1 MIGVASKKHIVI
13 MSFIA
18 AGALWLLYAV
28 LCDGDCVSVCPS
40 RLLFSFPCPGC
51 GTTRA
56 ALLLVTGKV
65 RAGVVMNPN
74 ALLLMLFS
82 LAYVMMLV
90 ADKAKGAP
98 LGVTFDKIV
107 SRTRSVLIPLLVI
120 LEAVVWIKNILM

>member
-40 RLLFSFPCPGC
+40 RLLFSLPCPGC
-51 GTTRA
+51 GTTQA

-82 LAYVMMLV
+82 PAYVMMLV

-107 SRTRSVLIPLLVI
+107 SRTRNVLIPLLVI
-120 LEAVVWIKNILM
+120 LEVVVWIKNILM

>member
-1 MIGVASKKHIVI
+1 
-13 MSFIA
+13 
-18 AGALWLLYAV
+18 
-28 LCDGDCVSVCPS
+28 
-40 RLLFSFPCPGC
+40 
-51 GTTRA
+51 
-56 ALLLVTGKV
+56 
-65 RAGVVMNPN
+65 MNPN

-107 SRTRSVLIPLLVI
+107 SRTRNVLIPLLVI

>member
-1 MIGVASKKHIVI
+1 M
-13 MSFIA
+13 
-18 AGALWLLYAV
+18 

-40 RLLFSFPCPGC
+40 RLLFSLPCPGC

-56 ALLLVTGKV
+56 ALLLVAGKV

-82 LAYVMMLV
+82 LAYMMMLV
-90 ADKAKGAP
+90 ADWAKGGP
-98 LGVTFDKIV
+98 LGVTFDKMM
-107 SRTRSVLIPLLVI
+107 SRARSVLIPLLVI